1 MSQPKLIFPLDVM
14 RNDTIALLTLLI
26 PSRAK
31 PFSMFY
37 SLVLG
42 QNNLWTLFCKSFLYS
57 FGIFRGAVIIFMGS
71 CFT

>member
-1 MSQPKLIFPLDVM
+1 MFFLNNTFE
-14 RNDTIALLTLLI
+14 LLTLLI

-31 PFSMFY
+31 PFSVFY

-42 QNNLWTLFCKSFLYS
+42 QKYLWTLLCRTFPYS